1 MTGGGHPWKE
11 PGLGALRPDLAVIAA
26 HVAAG
31 ARVLDVGCG
40 DGALMAAL
48 RDTRQVDARGLEL
61 DATDVA
67 AAVARGLSVIQG
79 DADIDLAGYPDDSFD
94 YAILSQTLQTTQRPD
109 RVLDQLLRIGRRAFV
124 SFPNFAH
131 WRVRL
136 SLLWGGRMPVTR
148 LLPMAWYETPNI
160 HHVTVDDF
168 RAYVAERGL
177 SVEGAWF
184 LNRGR
189 PTSAAAANFRAEH
202 AVFLLRRTATPPIA
216 PSGDGAA

>member
-1 MTGGGHPWKE
+1 MSAPE
-11 PGLGALRPDLAVIAA
+11 QLRSDLAIIAG
-26 HVAAG
+26 HVARG

-48 RDTRQVDARGLEL
+48 RDNRDVDARGLEI
-61 DATDVA
+61 DAGNVA

-79 DADIDLAGYPDDSFD
+79 DADVDLQGYPDASFD
-94 YAILSQTLQTTQRPD
+94 YAILSQTLQTARAPD
-109 RVLDQLLRIGRRAFV
+109 LVLDHLLRIGQRAFV

-148 LLPMAWYETPNI
+148 QLPESWYDTPNI

-168 RAYVAERGL
+168 RTCLKQRGVV
-177 SVEGAWF
+177 VEGAWF
-184 LNRGR
+184 LSGDKQT
-189 PTSAAAANFRAEH
+189 TSAAANLLAEH
-202 AVFLLRRTATPPIA
+202 AVFLLRAG
-216 PSGDGAA
+216 S